1 MALFWGEK
9 CGGIRSPSGRATESF
24 NSVEWL
30 LYRVWS
36 DFCKDLLLVGTWN
49 RACFLEQPFLSCVLG
64 YIRTL
69 GLGVRNYLQW
79 YLSNYKQLPTTK
91 ITFSPILGCLNSK
104 FWIKY
109 IDSVHQSCNNL
120 ILICISVRPE
130 NVRILSKREPLS
142 AGRDF
147 LLECKSHG
155 SRPPATIT
163 WWKNSKFLNNAESQ
177 V

>member
-1 MALFWGEK
+1 ME
-9 CGGIRSPSGRATESF
+9 RSF
-24 NSVEWL
+24 NSVECWFL
-30 LYRVWS
+30 FRIWS

-49 RACFLEQPFLSCVLG
+49 RTCFLEQAAFYLVFWDILPVGTWETLQIRFCVSRFLSKWILTCS
-64 YIRTL
+64 ID
-69 GLGVRNYLQW
+69 QW
-79 YLSNYKQLPTTK
+79 SSYHAYNA
-91 ITFSPILGCLNSK
+91 
-104 FWIKY
+104 IKY
-109 IDSVHQSCNNL
+109 FYFF
-120 ILICISVRPE
+120 CISVRPE